1 MDALKDM
8 AKQLEESGYGGKNY
22 QKYVMEREA
31 YMSTIYMN
39 GVCIPHPI
47 EICADKNMISVCI
60 LENPIFYDGKCVRI
74 IFMISLIKQEY
85 ELHKE
90 VTKKLYLLMKDEK
103 ALKKVL
109 NARSLEELLIVLKE
123 IDGGV

>member
-1 MDALKDM
+1 
-8 AKQLEESGYGGKNY
+8 
-22 QKYVMEREA
+22 
-31 YMSTIYMN
+31 
-39 GVCIPHPI
+39 
-47 EICADKNMISVCI
+47 
-60 LENPIFYDGKCVRI
+60 
-74 IFMISLIKQEY
+74 MISLIKQEY